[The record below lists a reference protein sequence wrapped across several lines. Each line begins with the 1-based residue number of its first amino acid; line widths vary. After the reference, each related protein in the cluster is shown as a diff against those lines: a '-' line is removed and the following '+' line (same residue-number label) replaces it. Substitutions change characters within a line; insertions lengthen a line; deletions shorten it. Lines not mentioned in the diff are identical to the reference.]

1 MRYDQL
7 DVQAQRLDND
17 VDDLLWSI
25 WLVHNNDVAVDGLF
39 ARLTEVFLERLFVD
53 LRQQW
58 VSGQLSRQQYDDAA
72 FELAGQCLAV
82 GFLPLAILEQR

>member
-7 DVQAQRLDND
+7 DVRAQRLDNE

-25 WLVHNNDVAVDGLF
+25 WLVHTNDAAVDGLF
-39 ARLTEVFLERLFVD
+39 ARLTEVFVEQLFLE

-58 VSGQLSRQQYDDAA
+58 VRGQLTRQQYDDAT
-72 FELAGQCLAV
+72 FELAGECLTV
-82 GFLPLAILEQR
+82 GFLPLSILEQR